1 MQISHVVI
9 GFDKLEEV
17 LGLHGF
23 ASIVACNEHVSGR
36 HLTLRLIS
44 ERAPREIN
52 IQEGEPL
59 SKLGEAY
66 RPVEV
71 AQVQVVKA
79 PAIE

>member
-1 MQISHVVI
+1 MDISHVMI
-9 GFDKLEEV
+9 GFDKLEEA
-17 LGLHGF
+17 LGLRGY
-23 ASIVACNEHVSGR
+23 ATIVACKEHESGR
-36 HLTLRLIS
+36 HLIMRLIS
-44 ERAPREIN
+44 EHAPREIN

-71 AQVQVVKA
+71 AEVQVVKA